1 MLPVRMHI
9 YTKGALLLSTA
20 TPSQSLGEATFPGYL
35 GPLHIPG
42 VLASAYRK
50 DPLLTE
56 HPFFS
61 NEIVSM
67 L

>member
-9 YTKGALLLSTA
+9 YTTGALLLSTA
-20 TPSQSLGEATFPGYL
+20 TPSQSLGEAPSLATL
-35 GPLHIPG
+35 VLSPG

-50 DPLLTE
+50 DPLLIE